1 MKIVFLVGSRGG
13 LFKEVKLFREIL
25 LMFDKRFWLFYKNIV
40 YYLRIIVIIISN
52 LYFDD
57 EYYWVIF

>member
-57 EYYWVIF
+57 EYY